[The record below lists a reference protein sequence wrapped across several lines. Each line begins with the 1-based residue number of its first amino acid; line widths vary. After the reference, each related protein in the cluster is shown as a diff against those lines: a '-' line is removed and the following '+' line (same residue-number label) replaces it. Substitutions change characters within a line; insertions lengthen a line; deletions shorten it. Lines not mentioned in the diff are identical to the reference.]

1 MNSLS
6 NRQLYFSGSFVCL
19 VMILYAL
26 YAEHYLFLAPCPL
39 CVLQRIAVVVTGILF
54 LIAAIHL
61 PETPINYIYNTLI
74 LITSLAGT
82 GIAGWHTWLQN
93 LPADKVPSCGP
104 GFDYLVGNFP
114 LGDALLLIFSG
125 SGECATTDWNFMWL
139 SMPAWVAISCL
150 LLASL
155 SIFISYNSF
164 NK

>member
-61 PETPINYIYNTLI
+61 PETPKNYIYNTLI
-74 LITSLAGT
+74 LISSLAGT
-82 GIAGWHTWLQN
+82 GI
-93 LPADKVPSCGP
+93 
-104 GFDYLVGNFP
+104 
-114 LGDALLLIFSG
+114 
-125 SGECATTDWNFMWL
+125 
-139 SMPAWVAISCL
+139 
-150 LLASL
+150 
-155 SIFISYNSF
+155 
-164 NK
+164 